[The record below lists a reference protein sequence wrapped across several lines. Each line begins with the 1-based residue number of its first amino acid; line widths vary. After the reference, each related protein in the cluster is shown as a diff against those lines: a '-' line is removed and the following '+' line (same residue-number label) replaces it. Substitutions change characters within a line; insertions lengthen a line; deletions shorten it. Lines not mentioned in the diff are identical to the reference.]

1 MKKIK
6 DKILNSYISDC
17 RDDQEV
23 VWGTSAFEDLKE
35 SLIND
40 EDFLKQLK
48 YDTDVWAGIDLN
60 KKFELD
66 ITLLEDKEMWNN
78 ESSFLVLEFY
88 FTQNEFEFSRTY
100 NYLWKY

>member
-1 MKKIK
+1 MKKLK

-17 RDDQEV
+17 RDDQTV
-23 VWGTSAFEDLKE
+23 LWGSGAFDDLKE

-60 KKFELD
+60 KKFELE
-66 ITLLEDKEMWNN
+66 ITLLEDKEMWDN
-78 ESSFLVLEFY
+78 ESSFLILEFY
-88 FTQNEFEFSRTY
+88 FSQNEFDFSRKY
-100 NYLWKY
+100 NYIWKY